1 MAGVGLLTL
10 AEYSLRVNL
19 GIDEALIRDIWTDI
33 RVSPPGRMS
42 MATGFGFFMLGSS
55 LFFLGRKRRDD
66 IIASQ
71 ILALSGL
78 IAAVFAFF
86 GYFYGVQG
94 PYVISFYTSMGVH
107 TASIFVILCAATLLA
122 RPDRGAISTLTSR
135 QSGGQM
141 AGLILPMALTL
152 PFLFGWLQLKGEQ
165 AGLYGSE
172 ASHFL
177 RRPTSSFLPHWFGS
191 APGC

>member
-19 GIDEALIRDIWTDI
+19 GIDEALIRDTWTDI

-94 PYVISFYTSMGVH
+94 PYVISFYTSMECTRH
-107 TASIFVILCAATLLA
+107 
-122 RPDRGAISTLTSR
+122 
-135 QSGGQM
+135 
-141 AGLILPMALTL
+141 
-152 PFLFGWLQLKGEQ
+152 PF
-165 AGLYGSE
+165 S
-172 ASHFL
+172 
-177 RRPTSSFLPHWFGS
+177 
-191 APGC
+191 